1 MQKNSISDRECERG
15 GEVKEGDNSIIKE
28 GGY

>member
-1 MQKNSISDRECERG
+1 MQKKFDFGRECERG